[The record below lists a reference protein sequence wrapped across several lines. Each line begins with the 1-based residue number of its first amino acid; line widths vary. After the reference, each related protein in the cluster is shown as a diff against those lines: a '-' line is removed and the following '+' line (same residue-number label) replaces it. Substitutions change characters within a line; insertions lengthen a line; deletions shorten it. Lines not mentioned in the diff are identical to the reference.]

1 MLHAK
6 RYVIFPIK
14 EKKLTWLSNHDS
26 SKKITSFFLT
36 MLIYFTSFCLTLQQS
51 Y

>member
-1 MLHAK
+1 MLYA
-6 RYVIFPIK
+6 RPYVIFPIK
-14 EKKLTWLSNHDS
+14 KKKLTWLSNHDS